1 MKKAISAF
9 APVRALSMQ
18 RSEETVK
25 KRILIIIFQSICCS
39 ICCWLSLATAAAQ
52 PLTSRSGMASA
63 YIERGA
69 ALFAKGDYE
78 RALADFDLA
87 IASDPGHAGA
97 YHTVS

>member
-1 MKKAISAF
+1 MKRDNI
-9 APVRALSMQ
+9 RAMF
-18 RSEETVK
+18 
-25 KRILIIIFQSICCS
+25 IIFQSV
-39 ICCWLSLATAAAQ
+39 CCWLSLATAMAQ
-52 PLTSRSGMASA
+52 PLTSRSVTASA

-69 ALFAKGDYE
+69 AWFAKGEYE